1 MLRRQA
7 LKMKCKLKIFTA
19 IAFLLNLSACGKI
32 DNSSS
37 TDKNLYG
44 AITDVGSADFLAV
57 KTMLRNSCISCH
69 AEWNSYTDADFVSSG
84 LVAAANATASKL
96 YYRNQNAT
104 SGAGPTNMPS
114 GGQAALTE
122 AELVTMTNW
131 INSL

>member
-1 MLRRQA
+1 MIKV
-7 LKMKCKLKIFTA
+7 LKLFIS

-37 TDKNLYG
+37 TDKSLYG
-44 AITDVGSADFLAV
+44 AIIDTGSSDFLAV
-57 KTMLRNSCISCH
+57 KTMIRNSCISCH
-69 AEWNSYTDADFVSSG
+69 AEWNSYTSADFIASG
-84 LVAAANATASKL
+84 LVVIANATASKL

-104 SGAGPTNMPS
+104 SGAGPRNMPN

-122 AELVTMTNW
+122 AELIIMTNW